1 MTIVVLLA
9 ALLQTAPVVPA
20 EVLQRV
26 EAVRQA
32 GGRVGGQLWPGWS
45 PTATPL
51 AVYQRGQYIAVV
63 GRERMPAPFVAYP
76 AAIAEPVFIAPTSA
90 FPAVQL
96 ANTTAELGGVQVSLV
111 SAEDLMSRGNIEEA
125 AALGI
130 HEMFHAYQRKI
141 APNKQGNIL
150 MMLWGEYP
158 EFSARNRV
166 LLQMEA
172 EALRDAI
179 GAADPAQQLRLT
191 AEYLG
196 TRAERRKD
204 LSPELTRYESGEE
217 SSEGLASYIEY
228 KLIETAFPGHNDLL
242 VKRLEPL
249 SHVYN
254 LPSDRDRF
262 YVLGMAEAILLDKV
276 RPGWKQEYEASPLM
290 LDGLLGKVTAAT
302 LPTRPWGALLGDQQ
316 REMAKREAAGTE
328 RIGLMLARGK
338 KVVIEVA
345 KAKNKIKLRGINPNM
360 VVQLTPNHT
369 AFTFLQ
375 LDLDDMK
382 LDFQGVPI
390 IYEKL
395 QDAFWCM
402 LPEDLVDK
410 ALKDMGDK
418 LKIEG
423 RGFKLEFQD
432 VEVSQRGKELRIHPA
447 VAYEK
452 KAPYKPEFVKPI
464 KPNLFQ

>member
-1 MTIVVLLA
+1 
-9 ALLQTAPVVPA
+9 
-20 EVLQRV
+20 
-26 EAVRQA
+26 
-32 GGRVGGQLWPGWS
+32 
-45 PTATPL
+45 
-51 AVYQRGQYIAVV
+51 
-63 GRERMPAPFVAYP
+63 
-76 AAIAEPVFIAPTSA
+76 
-90 FPAVQL
+90 
-96 ANTTAELGGVQVSLV
+96 
-111 SAEDLMSRGNIEEA
+111 MSRGNLAEA

-130 HEMFHAYQRKI
+130 HELFHAYQRKI

-179 GAADPAQQLRLT
+179 AAADPAQQLRLT
-191 AEYLG
+191 AEFLG

-228 KLIETAFPGHNDLL
+228 KLIETAFPGHADLL
-242 VKRLEPL
+242 AKRLEPL

-262 YVLGMAEAILLDKV
+262 YLLGMAEAILLDKV
-276 RPGWKQEYEASPLM
+276 RSGWRQEYEASPLM
-290 LDGLLGKVTAAT
+290 LDGLLGKVTAPT

-328 RIGLMLARGK
+328 RIGLMLSRGK

-402 LPEDLVDK
+402 
-410 ALKDMGDK
+410 
-418 LKIEG
+418 
-423 RGFKLEFQD
+423 
-432 VEVSQRGKELRIHPA
+432 
-447 VAYEK
+447 
-452 KAPYKPEFVKPI
+452 
-464 KPNLFQ
+464 